1 MYKIASTQI
10 LLKSYFVGEN
20 YFFDNN
26 EILKNKKVVLI
37 EIVNNDTAAN
47 FTNLNGAIPLPVVNY
62 FIDCN
67 SLFLTLINYNDQQI
81 LSNYPV
87 NLLVNDVVNPNG
99 NRLKKLFPQ
108 FNLYDINLNKS
119 YLTAGQ
125 NDPSVNRIIPFN
137 FFYTD

>member
-1 MYKIASTQI
+1 MYKLASTQI
-10 LLKSYFVGEN
+10 FLKKFVVGEK
-20 YFFDNN
+20 YFFNN
-26 EILKNKKVVLI
+26 NDILAKKKIIGI
-37 EIVNNDTAAN
+37 EIVNRDTAI
-47 FTNLNGAIPLPVVNY
+47 FFPDLDGATPILTVDY

-67 SLFLTLINYNDQQI
+67 TLYLTLINYNDQEI
-81 LSNYPV
+81 INNYPV
-87 NLLVNDVVNPNG
+87 NLLVNDIINIRG

-119 YLTAGQ
+119 YLSVGK